1 MVRKPEGKE
10 TPTTVGT
17 EFCKVPKP
25 GNPKTYRNY
34 SFAKTSACNRVLVDA
49 CDHFE
54 IKIWGL
60 ARLLGLPWLHQIY
73 GWLDGTQRP
82 SQIYMTRLVKLYSLK
97 AQGLELWEVHH
108 IDWNGTGEIHLKEIV
123 TVLPDGTLSSSR
135 KRQTLLS
142 PEDQELRDRFMKYT
156 PR

>member
-1 MVRKPEGKE
+1 MVRKSEGKE
-10 TPTTVGT
+10 KPTTVGT

-25 GNPKTYRNY
+25 GKPQTYKNY
-34 SFAKTSACNRVLVDA
+34 NFAKTSACNQVLVDA
-49 CDHFE
+49 MNNFD
-54 IKIWGL
+54 IKAWGL
-60 ARLLGLPWLHQIY
+60 ARLLGLPWLNQIY

-82 SQIYMTRLVKLYSLK
+82 SQMYMTRLVKLYSLK

-108 IDWNGTGEIHLKEIV
+108 IDWDSDGEIHLKEIV
-123 TVLPDGTLSSSR
+123 TVLPVGTLSSSR

-142 PEDQELRDRFMKYT
+142 PEDQELRDRFMRYT